1 MQILKI
7 IVEADQQALRQ
18 VDVLGRNDEAQRE
31 SAQNENADRN
41 QRADE
46 NGLRIVLA
54 RILDV
59 HHMNT
64 HHLHARVKQEDSGSQ
79 HQVVELG
86 QIGKEPL
93 AHIHVVVASRTQID
107 DAQNDQQTRRNDRS
121 DHTPDFGNLAD
132 PRQSL
137 QRDERSQPVDDE
149 HDDQRENL
157 VRGQHHVVLRMNADK
172 GDRHGPE
179 RQHGRIPD
187 RALDPLEPNS
197 EKARPGAHRLTNPA
211 EHASLLVREH
221 RRQLGG
227 DQSRRNEENDGREQI
242 VKRRRRPVNGFRGQ
256 SPKAYDGR
264 HVHNRECHH
273 TQFEPCTRSCGTFTC
288 CHTIILLSFLINSAQ
303 RTTRGYPYA
312 RCAQI
317 ALHFPAG
324 G

>member
-1 MQILKI
+1 MPRTI
-7 IVEADQQALRQ
+7 
-18 VDVLGRNDEAQRE
+18 
-31 SAQNENADRN
+31 
-41 QRADE
+41 
-46 NGLRIVLA
+46 
-54 RILDV
+54 
-59 HHMNT
+59 
-64 HHLHARVKQEDSGSQ
+64 
-79 HQVVELG
+79 
-86 QIGKEPL
+86 
-93 AHIHVVVASRTQID
+93 SRP
-107 DAQNDQQTRRNDRS
+107 AGNDRS

-149 HDDQRENL
+149 HDDQRENF
-157 VRGQHHVVLRMNADK
+157 VRGQHHVVLWMNADK

-197 EKARPGAHRLTNPA
+197 EKARPGTHRLADPA

-273 TQFEPCTRSCGTFTC
+273 TQFEPCTRNCGTFTC
-288 CHTIILLSFLINSAQ
+288 CHTIILLSF
-303 RTTRGYPYA
+303 
-312 RCAQI
+312 
-317 ALHFPAG
+317 
-324 G
+324 